1 MKRLLTF
8 LGLGCV
14 AISALAQENAVEPDG
29 SSPDQAGAESPIS
42 TPPTAAEVLSEEVIP
57 KAFAATRYQA
67 SWSNSPFVKITG
79 PINNPTVDW
88 SNDWALAGMYKSTT
102 GKITIS
108 VQNKQTAEFKRVTSD
123 GDAKSEFKLVSA
135 NFNRNR
141 NEASVELEKDGKK
154 ATLKYDDNLT
164 SRPVT
169 VSNTFKAP
177 GAGQPGAVQGNPNLR
192 PPQPGQPNQPVNVTP
207 PRGAILPGAVPAANT
222 PNAGV
227 PAASSPP
234 TISRRRQLIPAP
246 VVPPAQPQ

>member
-8 LGLGCV
+8 LILGCV
-14 AISALAQENAVEPDG
+14 AISALAQDNAVEPDA
-29 SSPDQAGAESPIS
+29 SSPDQAVAESPIS

-57 KAFAATRYQA
+57 KAFENARYQET
-67 SWSNSPFVKITG
+67 WKKNPFLLITNTPSG
-79 PINNPTVDW
+79 PIIDW